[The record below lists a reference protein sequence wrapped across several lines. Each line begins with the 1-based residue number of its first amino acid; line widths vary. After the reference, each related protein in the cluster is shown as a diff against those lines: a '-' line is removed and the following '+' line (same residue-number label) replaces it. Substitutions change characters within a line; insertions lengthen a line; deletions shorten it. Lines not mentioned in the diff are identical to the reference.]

1 EIKALL
7 GNEEITGFE
16 EAVPDGNN
24 FYATITAN
32 EPGFAVMSV
41 PWHKGWSVTVNGTA
55 VKTYAVSG
63 GLIGIPVTAG
73 TNKIVGTFTPV
84 GLKAGMY
91 ATIAG
96 TAGFILLMIIDTV
109 LKRRKR

>member
-1 EIKALL
+1 
-7 GNEEITGFE
+7 
-16 EAVPDGNN
+16 
-24 FYATITAN
+24 
-32 EPGFAVMSV
+32 MSV
-41 PWHKGWSVTVNGTA
+41 PWHKGWSVTVNGKE

-63 GLIGIPVTAG
+63 GLTGIPVVSG

-96 TAGFILLMIIDTV
+96 TAGFILLMIIDTI
-109 LKRRKR
+109 LKRRKH